1 MKYFLNMNEWR
12 IIIGHCLILL
22 SHFSPIRTEDLSVI
36 SFQKD
41 GIFSASTVMIYKED
55 LSEDLFDLSVCLRV
69 LFYRLRGSTNTLV
82 SYATEAN
89 NNELTLLLVEINGE
103 FNLEFCRGKYNTNE
117 CIRSKMDLFE
127 FHRWFHICVTI
138 VSRPQGDDTMSSIMI
153 LYVEGAW
160 VNSAEKQIAL
170 SRFVPLRKGGT
181 IALGQDQDWPGDGF
195 DEKQSFSGSL
205 TEFNLWNYALS
216 PINISTMASCNSPEQ
231 GNVVQWFSLP
241 QWNLSNVD
249 LTLQDS
255 TKLCAM
261 NPLQNMFVIEDKVSN
276 IELKRSC
283 DVLNG
288 KIDVPMT
295 QNDLETSLVFQSNL
309 LEALRA
315 EMGGKRSNC
324 IIKNTLNLFHLGQT
338 MNSKREWINPYTQ
351 ELVLNQSFLKNYEPL
366 DDRSMCIYS
375 RGTYL
380 ETTLCSNRAA
390 CGYCKLQT
398 NTILRLKGLCFTAI
412 FREDDFDTRFFV
424 YGSKNGKPYFV
435 GFMSS
440 IIFFDDG
447 YKMWRLQ
454 SLRDVGR
461 YLLLKS
467 TNPALLPFGRHL
479 WVPNGNSTIC
489 NLEPNETLFLTLS
502 VCSPDEFTCNSGACI
517 PLRERCDTD
526 IDCEDK
532 SDEYGC
538 SYLKLGDDYSQTSTP
553 RPIDGGPLPIFINVS
568 VLAFPAIDTVNLK
581 FTSDFILNLRWKDSR
596 ITFQDLNAASL
607 LNLLGK
613 DDILRVWT
621 PQLVFSNAL
630 GPYTTIVDTKTSM
643 LIVMEDEP
651 LLEDMT
657 QAVESMLFS
666 GGTNSIY
673 MTREYYEDYACQFD
687 LQYYPFD
694 TQVCNLEFVIQGLP
708 EQYVKLELDHKGV
721 EFVGTR
727 SLVEYDIQMEDIELK
742 TIENKSAV
750 AVRVI
755 FRRRMEFHVTNTF
768 LQTFILIGIGY
779 MSLHFD
785 VDNFSDRIMVTL
797 TTMLVIATITASIQE
812 SLPKTSYYKLID
824 WWLLFSMNAL
834 VFTMAF
840 HTGIAHLCY
849 LAKQE
854 ASPELIQ
861 SGYRTKSAFPLPTKT
876 NAKVNPFFKNG
887 NFRHSLYYKRALK
900 VNLWGKIGFVLLVL
914 IFNTSFWIAALQE
927 YGRAPADY
935 L

>member
-613 DDILRVWT
+613 DDILRV
-621 PQLVFSNAL
+621 
-630 GPYTTIVDTKTSM
+630 
-643 LIVMEDEP
+643 
-651 LLEDMT
+651 
-657 QAVESMLFS
+657 
-666 GGTNSIY
+666 
-673 MTREYYEDYACQFD
+673 
-687 LQYYPFD
+687 
-694 TQVCNLEFVIQGLP
+694 CNLEFVIQGLP